1 LISYSWPGNIRELEN
16 LMERLFVTS
25 NSSVLGEEDLPDN
38 VLMNIAERQAK
49 DIKSEHQTKGIGSEP
64 QIKNPNSAPKEE
76 GTYHK
81 PTLKELLEA
90 EEKRIILEKYHDL
103 RSSYKIA
110 KELGISQSQAFQK
123 IKKYTVDK

>member
-1 LISYSWPGNIRELEN
+1 
-16 LMERLFVTS
+16 MERLFVTS

-38 VLMNIAERQAK
+38 VLRNIAELQTEY
-49 DIKSEHQTKGIGSEP
+49 ISTQHQTEDNGSEQ
-64 QIKNPNSAPKEE
+64 QIKNPYSLPNED
-76 GTYHK
+76 GTFQK

-110 KELGISQSQAFQK
+110 KELGISQSQAYQK
-123 IKKYTVDK
+123 IKKYTSGN